1 MAKNGIKKTAD
12 FFKPMNKPVKKAANM
27 TDHHGKNRDN
37 IIARTKVDK
46 KFLAFLFMALE
57 LKIELK

>member
-12 FFKPMNKPVKKAANM
+12 FFKLINKPVKKAANM
-27 TDHHGKNRDN
+27 TDHQGKNRDN
-37 IIARTKVDK
+37 MIARTVVDT
-46 KFLAFLFMALE
+46 KFTVFLFMALE